1 MDDFTNPIC
10 ERNAYLL
17 CTRSSVSAFFGSHF
31 GDEETDSVEAG
42 VTILASA
49 AVVVT
54 GLEPELDFVDDRL
67 ESDPETKD
75 CTRSSYP

>member
-1 MDDFTNPIC
+1 
-10 ERNAYLL
+10 
-17 CTRSSVSAFFGSHF
+17 VSAFFGSHF